1 MQQEK
6 SLVERLVALSPDHL
20 GKRDFLKRRGS
31 GVVGAKLGSRLIA
44 DNLRLI
50 EEALACG
57 VSRQSILDEINMELP
72 EGKKL
77 TLKGFDSAKWRHRQK
92 LKKKAAEQTVQQ
104 PASEEERSH
113 VVPQVEKNAAI
124 NETRPVETGSGVK
137 PLVTDPGGL
146 RATFKNFDPD
156 ALSDNDDV

>member
-92 LKKKAAEQTVQQ
+92 LKKKAAEQNTPQ
-104 PASEEERSH
+104 PAFEEERNF
-113 VVPQVEKNAAI
+113 VPQVEKKAVV
-124 NETRPVETGSGVK
+124 NETSTTESGSDVK
-137 PLVTDPGGL
+137 QLVTDPGKL
-146 RATFKNFDPD
+146 RATLQNFDPD
-156 ALSDNDDV
+156 ASPDND

>member
-92 LKKKAAEQTVQQ
+92 LKKKAAEQNTQQ
-104 PASEEERSH
+104 PTSEEEHSF
-113 VVPQVEKNAAI
+113 VPQVEKKAVV
-124 NETRPVETGSGVK
+124 NETSTTESGSDVK
-137 PLVTDPGGL
+137 QLVTDPGKL
-146 RATFKNFDPD
+146 RVTLQNFDPD
-156 ALSDNDDV
+156 ANPDND

>member
-77 TLKGFDSAKWRHRQK
+77 TLKGFDSAKWRHRKK
-92 LKKKAAEQTVQQ
+92 LKKKAVEQTAQQ
-104 PASEEERSH
+104 PYFEEELAGVPVIVNE
-113 VVPQVEKNAAI
+113 VVVDESVPLDV
-124 NETRPVETGSGVK
+124 GSVAQ
-137 PLVTDPGGL
+137 PPVTDPGKL
-146 RATFKNFDPD
+146 RKILLEFDPD
-156 ALSDNDDV
+156 SEPDDD

>member
-92 LKKKAAEQTVQQ
+92 LKKKAAEQNTQQ
-104 PASEEERSH
+104 PAFEEEHSH
-113 VVPQVEKNAAI
+113 VSQVVKKVAI
-124 NETRPVETGSGVK
+124 GETKPIENGGDVK
-137 PLVTDPGGL
+137 PPVTDPGKL
-146 RATFKNFDPD
+146 REAFQNFDPD
-156 ALSDNDDV
+156 ALSDNDDDV

>member
-92 LKKKAAEQTVQQ
+92 LKKKAAEQNTPQ
-104 PASEEERSH
+104 PVFEEERSF
-113 VVPQVEKNAAI
+113 VPQVEKQVVV
-124 NETRPVETGSGVK
+124 NETSTTESGSDVK
-137 PLVTDPGGL
+137 QLVTDPGKL
-146 RATFKNFDPD
+146 RATLQNFDPD
-156 ALSDNDDV
+156 ARSDND